1 MEFKKQ
7 SHCVYHCKYHVVLP
21 TKYRR
26 EVFNSGV
33 FAYFKIKLKEINKY
47 YPELEFEIVNHDID
61 HVHLMVTI
69 PPKMAV
75 SSVIRIVKANTS
87 KSMKQK
93 FDYLKKLYWGTD
105 GIWSEGY
112 CVSTVGI
119 NEAIIRRY
127 IENQGKED
135 AGQAKLE
142 LG

>member
-26 EVFNSGV
+26 QVFN
-33 FAYFKIKLKEINKY
+33 
-47 YPELEFEIVNHDID
+47 PELEFETVNHDVD
-61 HVHLMVTI
+61 HVHFMVSV
-69 PPKMAV
+69 PPKM
-75 SSVIRIVKANTS
+75 SISQVIRIVKANTS

-119 NEAIIRRY
+119 NEEIIRQY

-135 AGQAKLE
+135 TGQAMLE
-142 LG
+142 LS